1 MKPRRIG
8 AAARPLRNYG
18 SLLVAA
24 LLVGGSVGA
33 LAQAPAGGAQVAAD
47 IYQER
52 CATCHGTKGQGTNTL
67 VPPTGPALK
76 GNPFIVNAPG
86 IIIKSVIRNG
96 REGRQRLYHDIYPNM
111 PSFGPEMIPD
121 VNGLIAY
128 LKGDLQA
135 Q

>member
-1 MKPRRIG
+1 MNPRHIG
-8 AAARPLRNYG
+8 AAARPRRSHG

-24 LLVGGSVGA
+24 LLLGGSVGA
-33 LAQAPAGGAQVAAD
+33 LAQAPTGGSQVAAD

-52 CATCHGTKGQGTNTL
+52 CATCHGVKGQGTNTL

-128 LKGDLQA
+128 MKGDLQSE
-135 Q
+135 